1 MKAAL
6 FRAAHQ
12 PLEITEVPTPEPGA
26 GAVLVRVASCGVCH
40 TDLHYIDH
48 GTPTFK
54 TPPLVL
60 GHEISG
66 TIAALGPGV
75 NTWKKG
81 DRVLLP
87 AVLTCGTCEMCRT
100 GRENICERNQMF
112 GNNIDGG
119 FAEFV
124 VAPAK
129 DVYALPCEVPLVEAA
144 IIADAITTPFHAV
157 VRRGQVAPGDWVL
170 VVGCGG
176 VGLNV
181 VQIAA
186 ALGGRVI
193 AVDPAAGKLEWATRL
208 GAVATI
214 DPAATPRADKEV
226 RRLTGGAGVD
236 VAFEAVG
243 KSAAQEMAFGCVRT
257 GGRLVLVGYS
267 TEAMTLN
274 AGRVMYREMSVIG
287 SLGCRP
293 VDYPRVIELARQG
306 RIKVAEL
313 VTHRFPL
320 ERINDALDTL
330 RSGAAIRAVVVPT
343 GD

>member
-1 MKAAL
+1 M
-6 FRAAHQ
+6 RAAIFRGPHQ
-12 PLEITEVPTPEPGA
+12 PLDVTDVPTPVAGA
-26 GAVLVRVASCGVCH
+26 GEALVRVAACGLCH

-66 TIAALGPGV
+66 TIEAVGAGV
-75 NTWKKG
+75 TGWKAG

-87 AVLTCGTCEMCRT
+87 AVLTCGTCDACRS
-100 GRENICERNQMF
+100 GRENICEHSQML
-112 GNNIDGG
+112 GNNLDGG

-129 DVYALPCEVPLVEAA
+129 DLFRLPEDVPLVEGS

-157 VRRGQVAPGDWVL
+157 VRRGRVMPGDWVL

-193 AVDPAAGKLEWATRL
+193 AVDLSADKLAWAKRL
-208 GAVATI
+208 GAEAVLN
-214 DPAATPRADKEV
+214 PSETPRLDKDV
-226 RRLTGGAGVD
+226 RKLTGGAGVD
-236 VAFEAVG
+236 VAFEVVG
-243 KSAAQEMAFGCVRT
+243 RPASQEQAFGCVRT

-267 TEAMTLN
+267 TETLALN
-274 AGRVMYREMSVIG
+274 AGRVMYREMEVIG

-320 ERINDALDTL
+320 AEINTALDTL
-330 RSGAAIRAVVVPT
+330 RSGAAIRTVIIP
-343 GD
+343 